1 MATESTSKAVIDA
14 AAKFLIQIH
23 NDVKTEF
30 EDLIS
35 EFDDAYIEECFKI
48 MGEVYPSIKER
59 SLDEIL

>member
-1 MATESTSKAVIDA
+1 VATESTSKAVIDA

-48 MGEVYPSIKER
+48 MGEVYP
-59 SLDEIL
+59 